1 LCERERAR
9 LVANARAVLQ
19 GYPAPVRA
27 EFEFLLGAAQ
37 EAVILSED
45 HNFWIDACCM
55 HQVRRVFG
63 ALGRRLAAT
72 GDLAR
77 AQDVFYLRLDELK
90 AAAYGSSPTDPRG
103 LVAWRRAE
111 TERFRAMTPSDLLG
125 ARPTR
130 PARWEMVRKDGPGR
144 SQPTFLR
151 GEACS
156 AGIAR
161 GTARVMSSISEAGR
175 VQPGDVLVADA
186 LSPSWTPLFKTAA
199 AIVSNTGGIL
209 SHAAVVAREYGV
221 PAVLGAPA
229 ATTSIRDGQMV
240 EVDGAAGLVR
250 VVSRPPQTS

>member
-1 LCERERAR
+1 MGASIKHLIENQRGAPWLPAR
-9 LVANARAVLQ
+9 LPKAV
-19 GYPAPVRA
+19 G
-27 EFEFLLGAAQ
+27 E
-37 EAVILSED
+37 
-45 HNFWIDACCM
+45 
-55 HQVRRVFG
+55 
-63 ALGRRLAAT
+63 
-72 GDLAR
+72 
-77 AQDVFYLRLDELK
+77 LR
-90 AAAYGSSPTDPRG
+90 G
-103 LVAWRRAE
+103 
-111 TERFRAMTPSDLLG
+111 
-125 ARPTR
+125 
-130 PARWEMVRKDGPGR
+130 
-144 SQPTFLR
+144 

-161 GTARVMSSISEAGR
+161 GTAKVMSSISEAGR